1 MKENIE
7 VVSIKGNLEGVMSNV
22 AVQVS
27 KNGDKPETITRQLVI
42 TDETNSE
49 EIVAQ
54 GLKEHYGPDIT
65 ITQESVSVEIAKA
78 QFGQC
83 IKEVQEVEVILGE
96 YGSVDSEVVSGL
108 ISDDISECNDAIEEE
123 KEQIEDTAMEYGLDA
138 NADEVVT
145 LGVGALNF
153 EDSDL
158 DESEQQKVEDS
169 VEDSI
174 ERIEILEEDIRE
186 LEKKKDLIEKF
197 GGKKVTFGH
206 LYSEKLASRSSEIV
220 NNIITKVPFGA
231 FAMYYLCY
239 KKSDDFFQQDHSF
252 MQYMIPIDAELGGF
266 DGENFNL
273 EYMDECQ
280 QALKDLVY
288 ELYQAIPGREYDC
301 Q

>member
-7 VVSIKGNLEGVMSNV
+7 VVSIKGNLEGVMLNV

-27 KNGDKPETITRQLVI
+27 KNGDKPETITRQFVI
-42 TDETNSE
+42 TDETNSGE
-49 EIVAQ
+49 LVEQ
-54 GLKEHYGPDIT
+54 WLKEHYGPDIT
-65 ITQESVSVEIAKA
+65 ITQESVPVEIAKTL
-78 QFGQC
+78 FGKY
-83 IKEVQEVEVILGE
+83 IKEVQKAEVILGD

-108 ISDDISECNDAIEEE
+108 ISDDISKCNSAIEEE

-138 NADEVVT
+138 DPDDVVT
-145 LGVGALNF
+145 GGVENLCL

-158 DESEQQKVEDS
+158 DESVKQEVERKVEDA
-169 VEDSI
+169 I
-174 ERIEILEEDIRE
+174 ERIEILDEDIRE

-220 NNIITKVPFGA
+220 NKIITKVPFGA
-231 FAMYYLCY
+231 IAMYYLCY

-288 ELYQAIPGREYDC
+288 ELYQAIPGKEYGC
-301 Q
+301 E